1 MAKGFRK
8 KKVMIE
14 IFKGTFNEISIIK
27 NLLEINNVEVFVNNE
42 FMSTIQ
48 PWTLS
53 SGGYK
58 PVILKVSDENFKKAN
73 EIIENFTKGNL
84 SL

>member
-1 MAKGFRK
+1 
-8 KKVMIE
+8 MIE

-27 NLLEINNVEVFVNNE
+27 NLLEINNIEVFVNNE
-42 FMSTIQ
+42 FMSTIE
-48 PWTLS
+48 PWALS

-58 PVILKVSDENFKKAN
+58 PVILKVSDKNYKEAN